1 MSITGNT
8 AGNTAETALAGHV
21 DPARVITAG
30 PELDAAAAVVN
41 GAVHH
46 RPALVV
52 RCATAADVQHAVRA
66 ARQAGL
72 PLSVRAGGHD
82 WAGRA
87 IRPGG
92 LVVDLS
98 PMRTVSVH
106 DGVASVAGGATSAD
120 LAEAADR
127 AGLMAVNGT
136 VGTVGLVGLSLAGGY
151 GPYTGRFGLAAD
163 NLLGAQ
169 VVLADGRLVRADEE
183 LLWALRGGGGNFGVV
198 TTADVALHLLTEV
211 LAGTFT
217 FPGDQ
222 ARQVLLGYAELAARA
237 PDELTVILTIVTGP
251 DGNPAVVVSPT
262 WSGAVTD
269 GKAVLDEVAALG
281 TPLAADVAVL
291 SPLAK
296 LRQLDGA
303 YPARVPFALRTRNL
317 ATFTP
322 DAVTTLLDAYAA
334 RRTPGCFVNVHH
346 FHGAA
351 TRKNVDSTAFAQRTD
366 HLMVELIH
374 AGDAVTD
381 TWTRAT
387 SAALAPHALPGGYPN
402 LLGPDDVEQTAM
414 AYGPNTARLL
424 DIKRRLDPNH
434 VFTATPLPYR

>member
-1 MSITGNT
+1 MSVTEHT
-8 AGNTAETALAGHV
+8 VLTALADHV
-21 DPARVITAG
+21 DPARIIGGG
-30 PELDAAAAVVN
+30 PELDAAAAVWN

-46 RPALVV
+46 RPALIV
-52 RCATAADVQHAVRA
+52 RCATTADVQHAVRA
-66 ARQAGL
+66 ARAARL
-72 PLSVRAGGHD
+72 PLSVRGGGHD

-98 PMRTVSVH
+98 PMR
-106 DGVASVAGGATSAD
+106 GVAVNGDVATVAGGATSAD

-127 AGLMAVNGT
+127 AGLAAVTGT
-136 VGTVGLVGLSLAGGY
+136 VGDVGLVGLSLAGGY
-151 GPYTGRFGLAAD
+151 GPYLGRFGLAAD
-163 NLLGAQ
+163 NLLGAE
-169 VVLADGRLVRADEE
+169 VVLADGRAVRADEE

-198 TTADVALHLLTEV
+198 TAADLALHPLPEV
-211 LAGTFT
+211 LTGSFL
-217 FPGDQ
+217 FPVDQ

-237 PDELTVILTIVTGP
+237 PDELTATVSIVPAP
-251 DGNPAVVVSPT
+251 DGTPAVVVSPT
-262 WSGAVTD
+262 WSGTPSD
-269 GKAVLDEVAALG
+269 GRATVDEFAGLG
-281 TPLAADVAVL
+281 DPLAADVAAL
-291 SPLAK
+291 SPLDK

-303 YPARVPFALRTRNL
+303 FPAGAHYVLRTRNL

-322 DAVTTLLDAYAA
+322 EAVSALLDTYAA
-334 RRTPGCFVNVHH
+334 RPTPGCFVNVHH

-351 TRKNVDSTAFAQRTD
+351 ARKNVHSTAFGQRAD
-366 HLMVELIH
+366 HLMVELIQTG
-374 AGDAVTD
+374 ASVTD

-402 LLGPDDVEQTAM
+402 LLAPDDPEDREQAAR

-424 DIKRRLDPNH
+424 DIKRRLDPDH